1 MNIILKQPITGMVDK
16 SSNLELKLS
25 DVYVGNKKILT
36 LTANINI
43 VPMRDIEHKHL
54 IDDISL
60 MLKKDEELLLYEKL
74 EVSLVEGYNKSFDVD
89 IELNNSQT
97 EVHQFSLYI
106 NYSKKGLIDYSIVK
120 DMITIPPIKSSKVFI
135 RLDYYKR
142 GTLHNFSYYTNS
154 TNKVYL
160 KTNNHNWKEISE
172 GFTIDNK
179 DLEGKV
185 NYFQLYTTDNEN
197 TKSYSNVQR
206 IVKSD

>member
-1 MNIILKQPITGMVDK
+1 MNVILKQPITGMVDK

-43 VPMRDIEHKHL
+43 VPMRDIEHEHL

-74 EVSLVEGYNKSFDVD
+74 EVSLVEGYSKSFDID

-106 NYSKKGLIDYSIVK
+106 NNSKKGLIDYSIVK

-135 RLDYYKR
+135 KLDYYKR

-160 KTNNHNWKEISE
+160 KTNNHSWKEISD

>member
-1 MNIILKQPITGMVDK
+1 MNVILKQPITGMVDK
-16 SSNLELKLS
+16 SSNTTLKLS
-25 DVYVGNKKILT
+25 DMFIGNDKILSVQ
-36 LTANINI
+36 LDLNII
-43 VPMRDIEHKHL
+43 PLRDIEHQFL
-54 IDDISL
+54 RESFTL
-60 MLKKDEELLLYEKL
+60 RVKKDD
-74 EVSLVEGYNKSFDVD
+74 EVIIDERIEVDLAQGCSKSFDKD
-89 IELNNSQT
+89 IELHNLQT
-97 EVHQFSLYI
+97 EVHKFEVI
-106 NYSKKGLIDYSIVK
+106 ITNISKDLIKYTSTS
-120 DMITIPPIKSSKVFI
+120 DMVTIPPIKSSKVFI

-160 KTNNHNWKEISE
+160 KTNNHSWKEISD

>member
-1 MNIILKQPITGMVDK
+1 MNVILKQPITGMVDK

-74 EVSLVEGYNKSFDVD
+74 EVSLVEGCSESFDID

-106 NYSKKGLIDYSIVK
+106 NRSKKGLIDYSIVK

-135 RLDYYKR
+135 KLDYYKR

-172 GFTIDNK
+172 GFIIDNK

>member
-74 EVSLVEGYNKSFDVD
+74 EVSLVEGYNKSFDID

-106 NYSKKGLIDYSIVK
+106 NHSKKGLIDYSIVK

>member
-1 MNIILKQPITGMVDK
+1 MNVILKQPITGMVDK

-74 EVSLVEGYNKSFDVD
+74 EVSLVEGYSKSFDID

-97 EVHQFSLYI
+97 EVHQFSLCI
-106 NYSKKGLIDYSIVK
+106 NRSKKGLIDYSIVK

-160 KTNNHNWKEISE
+160 KTNNHSWKEISD